1 MWIMER
7 LAPSPGLPEP
17 PAAGMSRGVETI
29 MRRILVAFVLVAGC
43 GGSGPASNQ
52 ASPPVAQRSPDPSPA
67 EPAPPPER
75 EPSLAGL
82 WEGGAAAHRD
92 QLCLVV
98 KGSKTQFG
106 VVVWGSNLASCSG
119 AGEAT
124 RRGDA
129 LILRMTGDS
138 ACTIEATA
146 ADGRIVF
153 RRAAGPGCADYYCGH
168 SARFDG
174 AAFSRTGT
182 GAAAARKAT
191 DIAGDPLC
199 G

>member
-1 MWIMER
+1 
-7 LAPSPGLPEP
+7 
-17 PAAGMSRGVETI
+17 MSGGVESV

-52 ASPPVAQRSPDPSPA
+52 AAAPAARGQAASPPAEAASPS
-67 EPAPPPER
+67 R

-92 QLCLVV
+92 QLCLVE
-98 KGSKTQFG
+98 KGGKTQFG
-106 VVVWGSNLASCSG
+106 VVVWGANLSSCSG
-119 AGEAT
+119 AGEA
-124 RRGDA
+124 RREGDKVT
-129 LILRMTGDS
+129 LRMTGDS
-138 ACTIEATA
+138 ACSVEAA
-146 ADGRIVF
+146 LAGGRIVF
-153 RRAAGPGCADYYCGH
+153 RRADGPGCADYYCGH
-168 SARFDG
+168 AARFDG
-174 AAFSRTGT
+174 ATFSQKGA

>member
-1 MWIMER
+1 M
-7 LAPSPGLPEP
+7 PC
-17 PAAGMSRGVETI
+17 GVESV
-29 MRRILVAFVLVAGC
+29 MRRILLAFVLVAGC
-43 GGSGPASNQ
+43 GGSGPATRNAAAPAAEAPGQ
-52 ASPPVAQRSPDPSPA
+52 APSPA
-67 EPAPPPER
+67 AAPAGAVTT
-75 EPSLAGL
+75 LDGL

-92 QLCLVV
+92 QLCLVE
-98 KGSKTQFG
+98 KSGRTQFG
-106 VVVWGSNLASCSG
+106 VVVWGANLSSCSG
-119 AGEAT
+119 AGEAK
-124 RRGDA
+124 RDGDS
-129 LILRMTGDS
+129 LTLRMTGDS

-174 AAFSRTGT
+174 AAFTRRGT

>member
-1 MWIMER
+1 
-7 LAPSPGLPEP
+7 
-17 PAAGMSRGVETI
+17 MSRGVETI
-29 MRRILVAFVLVAGC
+29 MRRILFAFVLVAGC
-43 GGSGPASNQ
+43 GGSGPASNKTATPSAPVVAPAQ
-52 ASPPVAQRSPDPSPA
+52 PASPGRQTSSSQRES
-67 EPAPPPER
+67 
-75 EPSLAGL
+75 SLVGL
-82 WEGGAAAHRD
+82 WEGGAAAHRN
-92 QLCLVV
+92 QLCLAE
-98 KGSKTQFG
+98 KGGKTQFG
-106 VVVWGSNLASCSG
+106 VVVWGANLASCSG

-124 RRGDA
+124 RRGDS

-153 RRAAGPGCADYYCGH
+153 RQAAGPGCADYYCGH

-174 AAFSRTGT
+174 AAFSQRGA

>member
-1 MWIMER
+1 M
-7 LAPSPGLPEP
+7 
-17 PAAGMSRGVETI
+17 PAIVESVMRTI
-29 MRRILVAFVLVAGC
+29 LLAFVLVAGC
-43 GGSGPASNQ
+43 GGSGPAARNT
-52 ASPPVAQRSPDPSPA
+52 AAPAARPRSEA
-67 EPAPPPER
+67 PAPAAAPAHAVAA
-75 EPSLAGL
+75 LDGL

-92 QLCLVV
+92 QLCLVE
-98 KGSKTQFG
+98 KGGRTQFG
-106 VVVWGSNLASCSG
+106 VVVWGANLASCSG

-124 RRGDA
+124 RDGDS
-129 LILRMTGDS
+129 LTLRMTGDS
-138 ACTIEATA
+138 ACTIAATA

-153 RRAAGPGCADYYCGH
+153 RSASGPGCADYYCGH

-174 AAFSRTGT
+174 AAFSQKGA